1 MAMDTSNWTV
11 VFSTTSPIEAEIV
24 KQMLDS
30 HSVEAVVMNQQDS
43 SYQTF
48 GEAMVYVNAGSEAL
62 ARKLINE
69 LEL

>member
-1 MAMDTSNWTV
+1 MNIDNWV
-11 VFSTTSPIEAEIV
+11 IVYTTSAPIEAEIV

-30 HSVEAVVMNQQDS
+30 NGIEAVAMNQQDS

-48 GEAMVYVNAGSEAL
+48 GDAMVYVNAGSEAL

>member
-1 MAMDTSNWTV
+1 MNIDNWVIVYTTS
-11 VFSTTSPIEAEIV
+11 SPIEAEIV

-30 HSVEAVVMNQQDS
+30 NGIEAVAMNQQDS

-48 GEAMVYVNAGSEAL
+48 GDAMVYVNAGSEAL